1 LIFDRGEPIRLK
13 DMEGDLVDYPDT
25 RETLRL
31 RRALEPINACLK
43 GLRIELPGAVHQGRH
58 LRIGD
63 VLILPTP
70 GNALHRI
77 FSRQSFGRHGRAYGW
92 WQNIPRK
99 GRGDLLIDGETTAE
113 ADYAAL
119 HPAIL
124 YCQRGLRFDGDAYD
138 VDGFPRDHVKQGF
151 NIAVNS
157 ENLRSAI
164 YALADGAG
172 IGAAD
177 ANKVLAAIE
186 RRHKAISD
194 TFLSDAGVR
203 LMRVDSEM
211 ILSALRAS
219 NDNGFGALPI
229 HDALVAP
236 ARSIGLAAEKMVEA
250 FERIVG
256 RANPCHVKIK
266 QARQM

>member
-1 LIFDRGEPIRLK
+1 
-13 DMEGDLVDYPDT
+13 M
-25 RETLRL
+25 
-31 RRALEPINACLK
+31 
-43 GLRIELPGAVHQGRH
+43 LPC
-58 LRIGD
+58 I
-63 VLILPTP
+63 
-70 GNALHRI
+70 
-77 FSRQSFGRHGRAYGW
+77 
-92 WQNIPRK
+92 
-99 GRGDLLIDGETTAE
+99 
-113 ADYAAL
+113 
-119 HPAIL
+119 PAIL

-157 ENLRSAI
+157 ENCRSAI

-194 TFLSDAGVR
+194 TFFSDAGVR